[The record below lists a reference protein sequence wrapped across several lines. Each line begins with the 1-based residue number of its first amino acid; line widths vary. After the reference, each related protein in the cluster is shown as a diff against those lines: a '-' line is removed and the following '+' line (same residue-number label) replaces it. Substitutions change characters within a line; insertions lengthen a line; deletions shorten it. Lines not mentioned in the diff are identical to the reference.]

1 VRYELAT
8 LTIKIGSVAA
18 VTAGIDAFV
27 KEPAA
32 KGQFLGCWMSDI
44 GELNKVF
51 VLRGFDDGATLAA
64 ERARVSATT
73 NPFNCGDALTAL
85 EMDAY
90 APFPWLPPVASGNLG
105 PVYEI
110 RSYKLKNGGLPAT
123 LASWEKALPARS
135 KLSNVLIAMYTLDG
149 PARFTHIWPYPSL
162 DARASIRSS
171 AISQGV
177 WPPKG
182 GPEWLGEMRS
192 TIALPLACS
201 PLK

>member
-1 VRYELAT
+1 VRYELTT
-8 LTIKIGSVAA
+8 LTIKIGSVQA
-18 VTAGIDAFV
+18 VTAGIDAFT

-32 KGQFLGCWMSDI
+32 KGRLLGCWMSDI
-44 GELNKVF
+44 GDLNKVF
-51 VLRGFDDGATLAA
+51 VLRAFDDANALAT
-64 ERARVSATT
+64 ERARVMNTA
-73 NPFNCGDALTAL
+73 NPFNCGDAITAL
-85 EMDAY
+85 EVDAY
-90 APFPWLPPVASGNLG
+90 APFPWLPPVATGNLG

-110 RSYKLKNGGLPAT
+110 RSYKLKHGGLPAT
-123 LASWEKALPARS
+123 MAMWEQALPARS

-162 DARASIRSS
+162 DTRASIRSS

-182 GPEWLGEMRS
+182 GPEWLSEMRS